1 MDVIKGLPRTQR
13 LILILIAAGDIVVL
27 LLACI
32 IISTG
37 LPKQSD
43 IALVQPITLQPT
55 STPTRTPIPTWT
67 PTVTP
72 TPYVPATPTLRP
84 LKEEEAA
91 LLEQAEQ
98 ETAALRDLPILQ
110 PVPRWKITR
119 TQLRQRYTD
128 VFVSDEWE
136 ETARSLVYMFA
147 ALDFMPPDTDL
158 VDLWEDSFSD
168 WVAGFYLADM
178 DEIYIVSDA
187 YTIGAMERSIFAHEF
202 VHALQDQHFDL
213 ASLGLDVTDDLGYGD
228 RQLAVQALIEGDA
241 ELLQEQ
247 YIETFFSEQDMLDY
261 VNEALKFTFTWTDST
276 PRVLSEVSLF
286 PYEQGKEFASAL
298 YQQGGWQA
306 VSDAYAN
313 PPVSTEQILHPRR
326 YLSDDQPVPVSLPSL
341 ADTLGGEWR
350 LIYDGPAGELLL
362 RLYLENHLD
371 PTEAARAAE
380 GWGGDHCL
388 VYHDDATGGTVAL
401 LQTIWDT
408 SNDRREF
415 LNAYLSYGE
424 ARFDHEADQTSDGL
438 ACWQEVDALCVAWG
452 EENVTVAL
460 GPGQETVDQVLAV
473 FSSP

>member
-32 IISTG
+32 IISTS

-43 IALVQPITLQPT
+43 IALVQPITLPPT

-67 PTVTP
+67 PTTTP

-84 LKEEEAA
+84 LKEEEEA

-98 ETAALRDLPILQ
+98 ETASLRDLPVLQ

-128 VFVSDEWE
+128 VFVSDDWE
-136 ETARSLVYMFA
+136 EEARSLGYMFA

-168 WVAGFYLADM
+168 WVAGFYLAEK

-213 ASLGLDVTDDLGYGD
+213 TSLDLDVTGDLEYGD
-228 RQLAVQALIEGDA
+228 RLLAVQALIEGDA

-247 YIETFFSEQDMLDY
+247 YIETFFSEQDKLDY

-286 PYEQGKEFASAL
+286 PYEQGKEFAGAL

-326 YLSDDQPVPVSLPSL
+326 YLADDQPITVSLPSL

-350 LIYDGPAGELLL
+350 LIYDGPAGEFLL

-371 PTEAARAAE
+371 PTEAAGAAE

-388 VYHDDATGGTVAL
+388 VYHDDATGGTVVL

-408 SNDRREF
+408 SSDRREF
-415 LNAYLSYGE
+415 SNAYLSYAE
-424 ARFDHEADQTSDGL
+424 VRFNQEADQMDDGL
-438 ACWQEVDALCVAWG
+438 ACWQGLDVLCVTWD
-452 EENVTVAL
+452 EEKVNVAL
-460 GPGQETVDQVLAV
+460 GPDQETVDQVLAV
-473 FSSP
+473 LPSP

>member
-1 MDVIKGLPRTQR
+1 M
-13 LILILIAAGDIVVL
+13 VL
-27 LLACI
+27 LLACV

-37 LPKQSD
+37 LSKQPD
-43 IALVQPITLQPT
+43 IALVTPITLPPT

-91 LLEQAEQ
+91 LLEQTEQ
-98 ETAALRDLPILQ
+98 ETASLRDLPILQ

-119 TQLRQRYTD
+119 TQLRQRYKD

-136 ETARSLVYMFA
+136 EAARSLTYMFA
-147 ALDFMPPDTDL
+147 ALDFMSPDTDL

-168 WVAGFYLADM
+168 WVAGFYLAETDG
-178 DEIYIVSDA
+178 IYIVSNA
-187 YTIGAMERSIFAHEF
+187 YMIGAMERSIFSHEF

-213 ASLGLDVTDDLGYGD
+213 ASLGLDATGELEYGD
-228 RQLAVQALIEGDA
+228 RLLAVQALIEGDA

-247 YIETFFSEQDMLDY
+247 YIETFFSEQDKLDY
-261 VNEALKFTFTWTDST
+261 VNEALKVTFTWTDST

-313 PPVSTEQILHPRR
+313 LPVSTEQILHPRR
-326 YLSDDQPVPVSLPSL
+326 YLADDQPIPVSLPSL
-341 ADTLGGEWR
+341 VDTLGGEWR

-371 PTEAARAAE
+371 QTEGARAAE

-388 VYHDDATGGTVAL
+388 VYRDDATGGTVVL
-401 LQTIWDT
+401 LQTVWDT
-408 SNDRREF
+408 SSDRREF
-415 LNAYLSYGE
+415 LNAYLSYAE
-424 ARFDHEADQTSDGL
+424 ARFDHEADQTADGL
-438 ACWQEVDALCVAWG
+438 ACWQGMDALCVAWD
-452 EENVTVAL
+452 EEDVTVAL
-460 GPGQETVDQVLAV
+460 GPDQGTVDKVLAV
-473 FSSP
+473 LSSP